1 MLILSCSLSN
11 DSQVQ
16 KSVIF
21 ACSCSL
27 PLQAGGVN
35 GAVAGWEVKPL
46 VGFLPFQKLGD
57 SGKCSRQG
65 TSDLRNQFR
74 GNLSSDV
81 SWLTILLYAG
91 MLCGLCRSSEL
102 SEVLKM

>member
-1 MLILSCSLSN
+1 MYYLVLILSCSLSN

-16 KSVIF
+16 KSVFF

-57 SGKCSRQG
+57 SEKCSRQG

-74 GNLSSDV
+74 CELINNTAV
-81 SWLTILLYAG
+81 
-91 MLCGLCRSSEL
+91 CRHALWSL
-102 SEVLKM
+102 